1 MIYRSLAPEFT
12 HRDNR
17 GSLTQLV
24 SHGYSQV
31 NILISHSGAM
41 RGGHFHKACRE
52 AFYVIS
58 GSVTVCFEKA
68 GFKETV
74 DFKQG
79 DFFEIEPYTV
89 HEMCF
94 PEDCVMVA
102 LYDRPVET
110 PEGKDI
116 YESRTEV

>member
-1 MIYRSLAPEFT
+1 MIYKKLATEFS
-12 HRDNR
+12 HRDSR

-24 SHGYSQV
+24 GQGYSQV
-31 NILISHSGAM
+31 NILVSYSGVT
-41 RGGHFHKACRE
+41 RGGHFHKVCRE

-58 GSVTVCFEKA
+58 GSVTVCFEKD
-68 GFKETV
+68 GYKETV
-74 DFKQG
+74 DFAEG

-89 HEMCF
+89 HEMYF
-94 PEDCVMVA
+94 LEDCVMVA
-102 LYDRPVET
+102 LYDKPVKT